1 MGKYNPRAHTMLL
14 SLVCCPLVLLLAVL
28 ANPEPNPEPNPE
40 DLHIHLHGLDKVGSD
55 AGGRESTNMQ
65 ISGGAPVIEDKVAS
79 DAGGGGV
86 EQGESTKMKISGA
99 ATEMEGGLFRNVPG
113 YFGGFNLQ
121 HPYQRSGQ
129 VYFEGGR
136 GRKSKRGRKT
146 RRRGRKRNSG
156 RKTRRRGR
164 GRKKKKASSAG
175 SGSDSDYDY
184 GSQYDCGQPD
194 VVCD

>member
-1 MGKYNPRAHTMLL
+1 MG
-14 SLVCCPLVLLLAVL
+14 
-28 ANPEPNPEPNPE
+28 
-40 DLHIHLHGLDKVGSD
+40 HIHLHGLDKVVSD

-129 VYFEGGR
+129 VYFAGGR
-136 GRKSKRGRKT
+136 GRKS
-146 RRRGRKRNSG
+146 NSG

-175 SGSDSDYDY
+175 SDSDSDYDY